1 MKRGYKVRWRCSN
14 MSNDIQPEIR
24 FPGFTEDWEQRK
36 LGDITESFS
45 GGTPTAGK
53 SEYYGGDIPFI
64 RSGEISSEL
73 TELFIT
79 ENGLNNS
86 SAKMVEA
93 GDILYA
99 LYGATSGEVSI
110 SRINGAINQ
119 AILAIRPTKNDN
131 SYLIVQWLRKQ
142 KDTIISTY
150 LQGGQGNLSGSI
162 VKDLVITLPQDKEEQ
177 NKIGAFFKQLDDTIA
192 LHQRKL
198 DLLKETKK
206 GFLQKMFPKNGAKVP
221 EIRFPGF
228 TGDWEQRKLND
239 FISGDISDGDWI
251 EKEHIKDEG
260 KYRIIQTGNI
270 GNGVYIDKEKSAK
283 YMDQNSFDI
292 LKANEIFPGDLLVSR
307 LAEPAGR
314 TVILPNIE
322 DRMVTAVDVTILRQ
336 NENFDAYFLLSQ
348 MNTSKILN
356 KVSKNVSGT
365 SHKRI
370 SRKNLEKVTIDS
382 TSIEEQNKIGAF
394 FKQLD
399 DTIALHQRKLDL
411 LKETKK
417 GFLQKMFV

>member
-1 MKRGYKVRWRCSN
+1 
-14 MSNDIQPEIR
+14 MSNDTQPEIR

-86 SAKMVEA
+86 SAKMVKA

-228 TGDWEQRKLND
+228 TEDWEQRKL
-239 FISGDISDGDWI
+239 GDITESFSGGTPTAGKSEYYGGDI
-251 EKEHIKDEG
+251 PFIRSGEISSELTELFITE
-260 KYRIIQTGNI
+260 
-270 GNGVYIDKEKSAK
+270 NGLNNSSAK
-283 YMDQNSFDI
+283 MVKAGDI
-292 LKANEIFPGDLLVSR
+292 LYALYGATSGEVS
-307 LAEPAGR
+307 
-314 TVILPNIE
+314 
-322 DRMVTAVDVTILRQ
+322 
-336 NENFDAYFLLSQ
+336 
-348 MNTSKILN
+348 
-356 KVSKNVSGT
+356 
-365 SHKRI
+365 I
-370 SRKNLEKVTIDS
+370 SRINGAINQAILAIRPTKNDNSYLIVQWLRKQKDTIIS
-382 TSIEEQNKIGAF
+382 TYLQGGQGNLSGSIVKDLVITLPQDKEEQNKIGAF